1 MGGPGTMNDEIDSQC
16 LSRLEQAILSERMK
30 GASNL
35 EIALKM
41 FLYEAEVKQRLKM
54 ISHKLH
60 AVPQTRGSLSSG
72 DHADSP
78 PRPAA

>member
-1 MGGPGTMNDEIDSQC
+1 MGGPGTMDDEVNSKH
-16 LSRLEQAILSERMK
+16 LSPLEQAIWCEKME

-54 ISHKLH
+54 ISHKLL
-60 AVPQTRGSLSSG
+60 AVPQISGGPSG
-72 DHADSP
+72 DHTHSA

>member
-1 MGGPGTMNDEIDSQC
+1 MNDKIDSQC
-16 LSRLEQAILSERMK
+16 LSPLERAIWSERMK

-35 EIALKM
+35 EIAQKM

-54 ISHKLH
+54 ISHKFH
-60 AVPQTRGSLSSG
+60 AAPQTRGSLSSG

>member
-1 MGGPGTMNDEIDSQC
+1 MMNDEIDSQC
-16 LSRLEQAILSERMK
+16 LSQLEQVIWSERMK
-30 GASNL
+30 VASNL

-60 AVPQTRGSLSSG
+60 AMPKTRGSLSSG
-72 DHADSP
+72 HHADSP
-78 PRPAA
+78 HRPAA